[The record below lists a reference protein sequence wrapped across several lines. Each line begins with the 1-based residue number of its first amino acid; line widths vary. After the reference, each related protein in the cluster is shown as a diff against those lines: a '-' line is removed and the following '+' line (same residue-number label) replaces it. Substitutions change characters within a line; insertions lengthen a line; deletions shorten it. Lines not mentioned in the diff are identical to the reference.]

1 MRGES
6 KCVSE
11 AKYGQSFV
19 CLCVKN
25 GWMKSLSVPRI
36 SEQLAKLDQWQ
47 SHSVYR
53 RAHTHTGRF
62 THVSALLCPST
73 MTGTLSHPIP
83 PSHEDTQTRLVV
95 SLSTRKHTTLWAA
108 TPSPRHL
115 AFLTNYPEM
124 SDLGDLSLSTLKIK
138 YCLSNFFFFFL
149 KKKD

>member
-11 AKYGQSFV
+11 AKHGQSFV

-53 RAHTHTGRF
+53 HTNARGNTHTRTHTQADSHTYQLCSVLPQWQGRCHTPFRRLMKTHRHAWLCPCASHKHTHT
-62 THVSALLCPST
+62 
-73 MTGTLSHPIP
+73 
-83 PSHEDTQTRLVV
+83 
-95 SLSTRKHTTLWAA
+95 HTPLWGKYTA
-108 TPSPRHL
+108 TPPATHFNSL
-115 AFLTNYPEM
+115 M
-124 SDLGDLSLSTLKIK
+124 SGVGDVSSSTLK
-138 YCLSNFFFFFL
+138 L
-149 KKKD
+149 K